1 MGTGNIY
8 SFTITTKR
16 LLERR
21 KTNLVEAGNYR
32 SDSILSASK
41 SVNVYHKTNSGYK
54 KVIKLDRATCHK
66 A

>member
-32 SDSILSASK
+32 SDSILSASR
-41 SVNVYHKTNSGYK
+41 SVNVYHKTN
-54 KVIKLDRATCHK
+54 
-66 A
+66 